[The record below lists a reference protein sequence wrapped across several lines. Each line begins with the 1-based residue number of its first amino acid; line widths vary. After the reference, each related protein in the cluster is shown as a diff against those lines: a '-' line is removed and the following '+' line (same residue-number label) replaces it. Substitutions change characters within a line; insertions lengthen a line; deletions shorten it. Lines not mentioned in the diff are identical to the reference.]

1 LNEFF
6 TPMKSKPTVKKSKL
20 QEWRDS
26 IVFAVVV
33 AMLFRWSLAEAFVI
47 PTGSMENSMLVG
59 DYLWVS
65 KIHYGSRTPRTPLQI
80 PLTHQ
85 KIWGT
90 EIPSYL
96 DWIELPS
103 YRLPGLRKVKRG
115 EPVVFNTPKDL
126 LDPTE
131 RPVDL
136 KTYLVKRCVAIGGD
150 VVQIKNQQVYING
163 EPMINPPG
171 MKFRYQVITKEEL
184 QPRTLAKLELDS
196 EDFWYLGNTSDGKA
210 VYSMLLTQQQLNAV
224 NDAPYKVSAES
235 ASDNRGGFPLYPTMM
250 NDTWTLNNYGPLTI
264 PQKGMRIAVNDST
277 LNFYGEFIEKYEG
290 HEAKISNGQL
300 EIDGNPVSHY
310 TFQQDYYF
318 MMGDSRDNSIDSRY
332 WGLVP
337 EDHIL
342 GKPLFI
348 WLSINK
354 DGKWLDKIRWERLGK
369 IIE

>member
-1 LNEFF
+1 
-6 TPMKSKPTVKKSKL
+6 MKSKPVVKKTKF
-20 QEWRDS
+20 QEWRES

-33 AMLFRWSLAEAFVI
+33 ATLFRWSLAEAFVI
-47 PTGSMENSMLVG
+47 PTGSMENSMLVD

-65 KIHYGSRTPRTPLQI
+65 KIHYGPRTPRTPLQI

-90 EIPSYL
+90 EISSYL

-103 YRLPGLRKVKRG
+103 YRLPGLRKVKRD

-131 RPVDL
+131 RPADL

-150 VVQIKNQQVYING
+150 VVQIKDQQVFING

-184 QPRTLAKLELDS
+184 QPRALEKLGLDS
-196 EDFWYLGNTSDGKA
+196 EDFWLLGKTNDGQT
-210 VYSMLLTQQQLNAV
+210 VYSMLLTQEQFKDVNA
-224 NDAPYKVSAES
+224 APYKVSVQS
-235 ASDNRGGFPLYPTMM
+235 ASDDKGGFPLYPAMM
-250 NDTWTLNNYGPLTI
+250 NNTWTLNNYGPLTI
-264 PQKGMRIAVNDST
+264 PQKGMSMVVNDST

-290 HEAKISNGQL
+290 HKAVKISGGQL
-300 EIDGNPVSHY
+300 EINGKPVSTY

-342 GKPLFI
+342 GKPMFI
-348 WLSINK
+348 WFSINK
-354 DGKWLDKIRWERLGK
+354 DGKWLDKIRWKRLGK
-369 IIE
+369 VIE

>member
-1 LNEFF
+1 
-6 TPMKSKPTVKKSKL
+6 MKSKPAVKKSKL
-20 QEWRDS
+20 REWREA

-33 AMLFRWSLAEAFVI
+33 ATLFRWSLAEAFVI
-47 PTGSMENSMLVG
+47 PTGSMENSLLVG

-65 KIHYGSRTPRTPLQI
+65 KIHYGTRTPRTPLQI

-150 VVQIKNQQVYING
+150 VIEIKNQQVYINSG
-163 EPMINPPG
+163 PMVNPAG

-184 QPRTLAKLELDS
+184 QPRALSRLGLDS
-196 EDFWYLGNTSDGKA
+196 EDFWFLGKTNDGKA
-210 VYSMLLTQQQLNAV
+210 VYSMLLTPQQLNDV
-224 NDAPYKVSAES
+224 NAASYKISVES
-235 ASDNRGGFPLYPTMM
+235 ASDEKGGFPLYPAVM
-250 NDTWTLNNYGPLTI
+250 DGVWSLNHYGPLTI
-264 PQKGMRIAVNDST
+264 PQKGMTIAVNDST

-290 HEAKISNGQL
+290 HKAVKIADGQL
-300 EIDGNPVSHY
+300 EINGKPANEY

-348 WLSINK
+348 WFSVNK
-354 DGKWLDKIRWERLGK
+354 DGKWLDKVRWERLFTSIK
-369 IIE
+369 

>member
-1 LNEFF
+1 
-6 TPMKSKPTVKKSKL
+6 MRSKPAVKKTKF
-20 QEWRDS
+20 QEWRES

-33 AMLFRWSLAEAFVI
+33 ATLFRWSLAEAFVI

-131 RPVDL
+131 RPADL

-150 VVQIKNQQVYING
+150 VVQIKNQQVYVNG

-171 MKFRYQVITKEEL
+171 MKFRYQVVTKEEL
-184 QPRTLAKLELDS
+184 QPRALDRLGLDS
-196 EDFWYLGNTSDGKA
+196 EDFWLLGKTNDGKA
-210 VYSMLLTQQQLNAV
+210 VYSMLLTQEQVEAV
-224 NDAPYKVSAES
+224 NTAPYKVSVSA
-235 ASDNRGGFPLYPTMM
+235 ASDDQGGFPLFPAMM
-250 NDTWTLNNYGPLTI
+250 NNTWTLNNYGPLTI
-264 PQKGMRIAVNDST
+264 PHKGMTIPVNDST

-290 HEAKISNGQL
+290 HSSVKITNGTL
-300 EIDGNPVSHY
+300 EIAGNPTNQY
-310 TFQQDYYF
+310 TFRQDYYF

-348 WLSINK
+348 WFSVNK
-354 DGKWLDKIRWERLGK
+354 DGKWLNKIRWERLGK
-369 IIE
+369 MIE

>member
-1 LNEFF
+1 
-6 TPMKSKPTVKKSKL
+6 MQSKPTVKKTRF
-20 QEWRDS
+20 QEWRES

-33 AMLFRWSLAEAFVI
+33 ATLFRWSLAEAFVI

-184 QPRTLAKLELDS
+184 QPRVLDHLGLDS
-196 EDFWYLGNTSDGKA
+196 EDFWFLGKTNDGKA
-210 VYSMLLTQQQLNAV
+210 VYSMLLTQEQLKNVDA
-224 NDAPYKVSAES
+224 APYKVSIDP
-235 ASDNRGGFPLYPTMM
+235 ASGDKGGFPLYPAMM
-250 NDTWTLNNYGPLTI
+250 NNKWTLNNYGPLTI
-264 PQKGMRIAVNDST
+264 PKAGMTIAINGST
-277 LNFYGEFIEKYEG
+277 LNFYGEFIEKYER
-290 HEAKISNGQL
+290 HKAVKIANAQL
-300 EIDGNPVSHY
+300 EIDGKQVNSY

-348 WLSINK
+348 WFSINK
-354 DGKWLDKIRWERLGK
+354 DGNWLDKVRWERLGK
-369 IIE
+369 VIE

>member
-1 LNEFF
+1 
-6 TPMKSKPTVKKSKL
+6 MKSKPVVKKTKF
-20 QEWRDS
+20 QEWREA

-33 AMLFRWSLAEAFVI
+33 ATLFRWSLAEAFVI
-47 PTGSMENSMLVG
+47 PTSSMENSLLVG

-65 KIHYGSRTPRTPLQI
+65 KIHYGTRTPRTPLQV

-115 EPVVFNTPKDL
+115 EAVVFNTPKDL

-136 KTYLVKRCVAIGGD
+136 KTYLVKRCVAVGGD
-150 VVQIKNQQVYING
+150 VVQIKNQQVYVNG
-163 EPMINPPG
+163 EPMVNPPG

-184 QPRTLAKLELDS
+184 QPRTLTNLGLDS
-196 EDFWYLGNTSDGKA
+196 EDFWFLGKANDGKA
-210 VYSMLLTQQQLNAV
+210 VYTMLLTQQQLNDV
-224 NDAPYKVSAES
+224 NEAPYKVSVES
-235 ASDNRGGFPLYPTMM
+235 ASDDKGSFPLYPTMM
-250 NDTWTLNNYGPLTI
+250 DGIWTLNNYGSLTI
-264 PQKGMRIAVNDST
+264 PKAGMTITINDST

-290 HEAKISNGQL
+290 HEAVKISGAQL
-300 EIDGNPVSHY
+300 EIDGQPLTSY
-310 TFQQDYYF
+310 TFQQNYYF

-354 DGKWLDKIRWERLGK
+354 DGKWLDKVRWNRLGMGIK
-369 IIE
+369 